1 MALSAFHVLYGRRM
15 ADRVAE
21 RDRIEAKERAAGN
34 SAAAGDLSASF
45 SATADSDAVTT
56 SYEWE
61 LVERGVIDAS
71 MAMRLI
77 KGREAGERAQQQQK
91 AAEKLGPD

>member
-1 MALSAFHVLYGRRM
+1 MALSAFHVLYGRRT

-21 RDRIEAKERAAGN
+21 RDRIEARERAGN
-34 SAAAGDLSASF
+34 SAAAGGLSASF
-45 SATADSDAVTT
+45 GATADSDVVTT

-61 LVERGVIDAS
+61 LVERGVIDAA

-91 AAEKLGPD
+91 TAEKLGPD